1 MKSKSKQRHVVTSC
15 GDTSSF
21 WSFDFLAGLLKLL
34 KPAHSHSPTHPT
46 KLEKSIRKKLLKLK
60 FPPREAEKTHL
71 RRPMLLEFFGGSGGT
86 EGGVWSWESRMDG
99 IMAAKQLAPLRRWK
113 FARLRLST
121 EVFSSS
127 SRGCTST
134 NHCASQKTQR
144 YRNQLRANSFGTA
157 VIPHCRKSEGGDGL
171 HPSSDGPPT
180 SYVATV
186 SNLKLK
192 LFGTGSHSLLDI
204 TLLTP

>member
-1 MKSKSKQRHVVTSC
+1 MVTL
-15 GDTSSF
+15 SSF
-21 WSFDFLAGLLKLL
+21 WSFDFLADLLKLL

-71 RRPMLLEFFGGSGGT
+71 RRPMLLEFFGGRYGGWG
-86 EGGVWSWESRMDG
+86 ELGKPDG

-157 VIPHCRKSEGGDGL
+157 VIPHCRKSEGGGL

-180 SYVATV
+180 S
-186 SNLKLK
+186 
-192 LFGTGSHSLLDI
+192 
-204 TLLTP
+204 

>member
-86 EGGVWSWESRMDG
+86 EGGVWSWESRMALWLRSNWLLCEGGNSHGSDS
-99 IMAAKQLAPLRRWK
+99 PLRFSQVPAGAAPAPTTAPVR
-113 FARLRLST
+113 RLRDT
-121 EVFSSS
+121 EIS
-127 SRGCTST
+127 
-134 NHCASQKTQR
+134 
-144 YRNQLRANSFGTA
+144 
-157 VIPHCRKSEGGDGL
+157 
-171 HPSSDGPPT
+171 
-180 SYVATV
+180 
-186 SNLKLK
+186 
-192 LFGTGSHSLLDI
+192 
-204 TLLTP
+204 